1 MSKNRNMQ
9 PAMTADLDQAWAE
22 ARQWLAESDPTE
34 VYSLLQILD
43 DDSPGRLL
51 EAMQTNQAVAEAVQN
66 LANLGLCE
74 AHERLF
80 AAMAAES
87 QGKR

>member
-51 EAMQTNQAVAEAVQN
+51 EAVQN